1 MPACQVT
8 SEQVADV
15 VPRNARR
22 SRWRRRRT
30 VPEGVVVG
38 RGDPLDE
45 EDEEAVPEVIFLFFA
60 GIM

>member
-30 VPEGVVVG
+30 VPEGVVG

-45 EDEEAVPEVIFLFFA
+45 EDEEAVPEVILLFFG

>member
-1 MPACQVT
+1 M
-8 SEQVADV
+8 
-15 VPRNARR
+15 PRNARR

-38 RGDPLDE
+38 RGDLLDE
-45 EDEEAVPEVIFLFFA
+45 EDEEAVPEVILLFFG

>member
-1 MPACQVT
+1 VT

-30 VPEGVVVG
+30 VPEGVVG

-45 EDEEAVPEVIFLFFA
+45 EDEEAVPEVIFFFFV